1 MWGFRMSISFS
12 NHISIWLLHAVNK
25 TRSAALFNLLK
36 TCCIR
41 NYIFIRITNISMVTY
56 LTNTIWKALK
66 KLTWLG
72 QVVHSGTPCPHHYWW
87 HLSLGL
93 GASEPSY
100 PRYLL
105 EDFSRNLP
113 LPLLKSYPLHWDIFA
128 AEIKVSANPNKPNQ
142 NETMS
147 FINIIFKINTIWEFI
162 FQRRIQEKTITFE
175 IFVNV
180 FFWIGGIGAFS
191 THCLN
196 FSWHSA
202 WVYFGAFSAFRLA
215 AIWALRIFSSFFF
228 FAALY
233 KSKIQTLSK

>member
-1 MWGFRMSISFS
+1 MS
-12 NHISIWLLHAVNK
+12 
-25 TRSAALFNLLK
+25 LLK
-36 TCCIR
+36 TCYIR
-41 NYIFIRITNISMVTY
+41 NYIFIRIQYQMVDMSMWHNILSMVTY

-66 KLTWLG
+66 KLTWLV

-142 NETMS
+142 NETIYIVS

-162 FQRRIQEKTITFE
+162 FQSRIQEKTITFE

-191 THCLN
+191 THCLS